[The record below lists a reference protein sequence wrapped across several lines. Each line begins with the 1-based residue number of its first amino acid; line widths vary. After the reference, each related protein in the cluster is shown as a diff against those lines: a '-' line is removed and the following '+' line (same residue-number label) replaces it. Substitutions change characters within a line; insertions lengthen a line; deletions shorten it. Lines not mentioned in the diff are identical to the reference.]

1 MHPALERMRP
11 AQNRALLLLNVHFGP
26 LDTAGWPAF
35 PPGPE
40 RDSMERSLRAEAREL
55 LDDEMRAWLE
65 HLERAQNGAALAKLA
80 DAVPGLADLL
90 GDADDP
96 PDPPANADDPPDPPA
111 NAPVLHQLVALARH
125 VETTFP
131 SSEPPGS

>member
-11 AQNRALLLLNVHFGP
+11 AQNRALLLLDVHFGP

-35 PPGPE
+35 QPGPE
-40 RDSMERSLRAEAREL
+40 RDSKELALRTKAREL

-65 HLERAQNGAALAKLA
+65 HLEQAQKDEALAELA
-80 DAVPGLADLL
+80 DAAPDLADLL
-90 GDADDP
+90 GDPDDP
-96 PDPPANADDPPDPPA
+96 PDPPP
-111 NAPVLHQLVALARH
+111 NAPALHQLVALARH

-131 SSEPPGS
+131 SSEPLGF